1 MEIVTLLKILAVACF
16 ITGCASTDRPIMYD
30 DPYVTGTSQT
40 DMLRAIA
47 PLKDQPI
54 IDIAVYDFPDM
65 TGQRKP
71 STKFSQL
78 SMAVSQGS
86 DAWVIKALKE
96 VAQGNF
102 FRVVERSGLDNL
114 VKERQLIRSTRE
126 LYDGDEGANTVLK
139 PLLFAGLIVEGGIV
153 GYDANVSS
161 GGDGA
166 RYFGI
171 GVHEEYRVDQV
182 TVSMRLVSV
191 QTGEVLLTAEA
202 TKSIASFKTGAD
214 VFRFLDLGTKAL
226 EIESGVASN
235 EPVNYAVRSAIEY
248 CVYLLLAQGDQK
260 GYWSIN

>member
-1 MEIVTLLKILAVACF
+1 MEIVTLIKILAVACF

-30 DPYVTGTSQT
+30 DPYETGTSQT
-40 DMLRAIA
+40 DMLRAVK

-126 LYDGDEGANTVLK
+126 LYDGDEGASTVLK

-260 GYWSIN
+260 GYWSIK